1 MKLEHLIYLIE
12 KVATSHKSGIK
23 FFYGLEKDFD
33 STDRKVYP
41 AMLYIPDG
49 ATSVINPSQ
58 YQYTYNVNFLFVDI
72 LPVSRGTNDIN
83 RTLDKMQQIATDI
96 LTYLSV
102 RYGQSSFIYDDEE
115 VKTDFN
121 ITNISWQEVIDD
133 GASNFTGWAVSATI
147 ETNEQINF
155 CDIINRFDEINTN

>member
-1 MKLEHLIYLIE
+1 MKLEHLVYLIE
-12 KVATSHKSGIK
+12 KVATSHEVDIK

-33 STDRKVYP
+33 PSDSKVYP

-49 ATSVINPSQ
+49 ASSVVNPSQ
-58 YQYTYNVNFLFVDI
+58 YQYSYNVNFLFVDL
-72 LPVSRGTNDIN
+72 LPVSRTSSDITK
-83 RTLDKMQQIATDI
+83 TLSRMQEVANDI

-102 RYGQSSFIYDDEE
+102 QYGQSSFQYEGEMI
-115 VKTDFN
+115 KTDFN

-133 GASNFTGWAVSATI
+133 GASNFTGWAVTATI

-155 CDIINRFDEINTN
+155 CDIKNRFDEINTN